1 MVKEGTYI
9 HIESWMINE
18 YKLSGNSLFVYAII
32 YGFSQDKKSDF
43 HGGLQFLAD
52 WTNSTK
58 QGVIKNLK
66 SLLEKKLIIK
76 IDERN
81 EKGVFCRYIA
91 SRVLENRPVAKSRP
105 VEQSFDDSDSI
116 KFNKPIQQNLMGDST
131 KFNEPIKQSLHNT
144 IYNTIYNTKF
154 NTLSNTENK
163 KIESEES
170 KDLNL
175 QNLQKELYEL
185 ITDYNKS
192 SPLPK
197 TIPVSNSFFAFLQKE
212 SREFL
217 EYHKCEKPTEILQ
230 TLKNYLQVAKS
241 DTWKKVF
248 SWREFI
254 KNYLDY
260 SPEFFC
266 LEKYLIQKPK
276 EIQSVESQNM
286 TEILENAK
294 RKKEEEERKAELQNK
309 FDDLNPVRQK
319 YARKIF
325 DLFSENNL
333 PCERDFE
340 DFKISFMSVEN
351 LFLSVPIDELYKDLL
366 VKIDKM
372 KKREMQPLS
381 FDSLIKKCYTNKEVL
396 SA

>member
-91 SRVLENRPVAKSRP
+91 TRVLENRPVVKSKP
-105 VEQSFDDSDSI
+105 VEQSFMD
-116 KFNKPIQQNLMGDST
+116 DST
-131 KFNEPIKQSLHNT
+131 KFNEPSQQSLMTDSTLFNEPLNKVDT
-144 IYNTIYNTKF
+144 IQYNNIFKNKF
-154 NTLSNTENK
+154 DNLSNTENK

-185 ITDYNKS
+185 ITEYNKS

-197 TIPVSNSFFAFLQKE
+197 KIPVSNSFFAFVQKE
-212 SREFL
+212 SRELL
-217 EYHKCEKPTEILQ
+217 EYHKDKNPLDILQ

-241 DTWKKVF
+241 DTWKKIF

-266 LEKYLIQKPK
+266 LEKYLIQKKADETPSV
-276 EIQSVESQNM
+276 EIQDM
-286 TEILENAK
+286 TEMLENAK
-294 RKKEEEERKAELQNK
+294 RKKEEEERKTELQNK
-309 FDDLNPVRQK
+309 FDDLNPIRRK
-319 YARKIF
+319 YAKKIF
-325 DLFSENNL
+325 DLFTENNL

-340 DFKISFMSVEN
+340 DFKITFMSVEN
-351 LFLSVPIDELYKDLL
+351 LFLSVPIDDLYKDLVL
-366 VKIDKM
+366 KIDKM
-372 KKREMQPLS
+372 KKGERQPLA
-381 FDSLIKKCYTNKEVL
+381 FDLLIKDCYANKEVI